1 MTEQCCEGAEKYGE
15 CERCHGEGVQS
26 RAHSD
31 VVRCGAH
38 VVHAFDGIP
47 YRGRVTDHTPEHS
60 APRPLVVA
68 HRGASGYRPEHT
80 LAAYRLALALGAEA
94 VEPDIVATRDGQL
107 VLRHENEISGT
118 TDVADRPEFAS
129 RRATRE
135 IDGQRLTGWFTED
148 FTWAELSTLRARER
162 LPNVRAASARFD
174 GRYPILR
181 LRDLL
186 QMLDNAPLAPGT
198 QAPVRLVAEVKHA
211 TYFASIGLPLD
222 ELIAAELT
230 AWSAAQPGRL
240 IVEAF
245 EQTVLGQLRERG
257 LVADYVYLLEKSGS
271 AADLVA
277 RFGAAAQSYAGQLT
291 DAGLVRLRTAGMHAV
306 SVETGL
312 LVRAEPRGGTRPGTD
327 WAPVG
332 GGLVAS
338 TLVGR
343 AHAAG
348 LGVFTWTL
356 RPENR
361 FLPAPC
367 RIGAA
372 AAAHGDW
379 LTFFTTIMGTGLDGV
394 FADQPDLA
402 LEARAALS

>member
-1 MTEQCCEGAEKYGE
+1 VVGVTE
-15 CERCHGEGVQS
+15 
-26 RAHSD
+26 
-31 VVRCGAH
+31 
-38 VVHAFDGIP
+38 
-47 YRGRVTDHTPEHS
+47 HTPERP
-60 APRPLVVA
+60 AARRPGPRPLVVA

-80 LAAYRLALALGAEA
+80 EAAYRLALALGAEA
-94 VEPDIVATRDGQL
+94 IEPDIVATRDGQL

-162 LPNVRAASARFD
+162 LPQVRGASARFD
-174 GRYPILR
+174 GRYPVLR

-186 QMLDNAPLAPGT
+186 RLLDEAAPAPGT

-211 TYFASIGLPLD
+211 AYFASIGLPLD
-222 ELIAAELT
+222 ELIAAELGP
-230 AWSAAQPGRL
+230 WSSAQPGRL

-245 EQTVLGQLRERG
+245 EQTVLGQLRVRG
-257 LVADYVYLLEKSGS
+257 VPAEYVYLLEKAGS
-271 AADLVA
+271 PADLVA
-277 RFGAAAQSYAGQLT
+277 QYGAAALSYAGHLT
-291 DAGLVRLRTAGMHAV
+291 DAGLARLRASGV
-306 SVETGL
+306 DGISVDAAL
-312 LVRAEPRGGTRPGTD
+312 LVKAEPRGAGQPGSPWRPL
-327 WAPVG
+327 G
-332 GGLVAS
+332 GGLAAS
-338 TLVGR
+338 DLVDR

-367 RIGAA
+367 RIGAG

-379 LTFFTTIMGTGLDGV
+379 LAFFTAIMRTGLDGV

-402 LEARAALS
+402 LEARAAL